1 MVVTASTGSS
11 ADRSVMKVARKK
23 PLETEIAR
31 LDGLG
36 LNELR
41 ELWAAR
47 LGPVPDHQ
55 SADLM
60 RRRLAYELQ
69 VRAYG
74 GLKTETRRRLR
85 QLYAAFRK
93 DPDFTPLPNYGLK
106 PGTMLTREWKGVAH
120 RVGVMDEGFE
130 YKGERYASL
139 SEIAGRITG
148 TKWSGPAFFG
158 FREPRR

>member
-1 MVVTASTGSS
+1 MRPDPKET
-11 ADRSVMKVARKK
+11 
-23 PLETEIAR
+23 LEAEIAR

-36 LNELR
+36 LTELR

-47 LGPVPDHQ
+47 LGPVPAHQ
-55 SADLM
+55 SPDLM

-85 QLYAAFRK
+85 RLYEAFNA
-93 DPDFTPLPNYGLK
+93 DPDYTPLPNYGLK
-106 PGTMLTREWKGVAH
+106 PGTMLTREWKGATH
-120 RVGVMDEGFE
+120 RVGVMDDGFE
-130 YKGERYASL
+130 YQGKRYGSL